1 MNVFRDLRMGVGF
14 AVTGGREGWT
24 RTLLTAVGVGLG
36 VALLLL
42 TTAIPGAL
50 GARDDRGRG
59 RDELA
64 GRVRQAA
71 ENTLLVGTIDTTYK
85 GDEIR
90 GRALRA
96 EGPRAPIPPGLS
108 RLPAPGEM
116 VVSPALADLL
126 ASKRGALLK
135 ERLPY
140 RTAGRIAE
148 RGLIGPDDLA
158 FYLGSEALTGESSS
172 VVRITA
178 FGNDFPAEKLDPRL
192 LLLVVVM
199 FVVLLMPVA
208 VLIATAVRFGGERRD
223 RRLAALRL
231 VGADAR
237 TTRWIAAGEAL
248 AGSLFGLLF
257 GLGFF
262 LIGRQM
268 TDVAAAFDLSI
279 FPSDLDPSLPPVVLV
294 ALAVPAAAV
303 AVTLFALR
311 SVMIEPLGVVRTG
324 TPARRRVWW
333 RLLLPVVGVALLLP
347 LIRRG
352 ADAGEFNRGQVI
364 GGTVFLLLGVTA
376 LLPWL
381 VEAVVARL
389 GGGRVPWQLAVR
401 RLQLGSGSAARSING
416 IAVAVAGAIALQMLF
431 MGIENDYVKETGQ
444 DPGRAQMS
452 VTSNGQLGGD
462 RVTEITDRIR
472 QTKGVRSAF
481 GRAGTRIGD
490 RADNPAEGAS
500 LTIGTCDTLRE
511 LARIDRCAD
520 GDSFIIEPVG
530 SSDRIVGG
538 MKLAAGRQVVIDPSY
553 GMTGLPASRTPWLIP
568 ATAVTVPG
576 RVDASGMLYDG
587 VLATPG
593 SVPAAATR
601 NLTYSLHVRIDPT
614 VPDARDL
621 VRNTAARVDPL
632 STVNDLSWTRES
644 RRFAN
649 VRTALFIGTAVVLL
663 LIGASLLVTM
673 LEQLRERRKLLSV
686 LVAFGT
692 RRSTLSWSIL
702 CQTAVPVALGLLL
715 AAVTGVGL
723 GAALLKMVTRP
734 FAVDWSGMALMSGIA
749 AGVVL
754 LVTVLSLPPLW
765 RLMRPDGL
773 RTE

>member
-1 MNVFRDLRMGVGF
+1 MGVGF

-24 RTLLTAVGVGLG
+24 RTLLTAIGVGLG

-50 GARDDRGRG
+50 GARDDRGRE
-59 RDELA
+59 RDELS
-64 GRVRQAA
+64 GRARQAA
-71 ENTLLVGTIDTTYK
+71 PNTLLVGMADTTFK

-90 GRALRA
+90 GRVLRP

-116 VVSPALADLL
+116 MVSPALADLL

-140 RTAGRIAE
+140 RTAGRIAD

-158 FYLGSEALTGESSS
+158 YYLGSDALSGESSS

-248 AGSLFGLLF
+248 AGSLFGLLL

-262 LIGRQM
+262 LVGRQM

-279 FPSDLDPSLPPVVLV
+279 FPGDLDPSVPLVVLV
-294 ALAVPAAAV
+294 ALAVPVSAV

-311 SVMIEPLGVVRTG
+311 TVVIEPLGVVRTG
-324 TPARRRVWW
+324 TPTRRRVWW
-333 RLLLPVVGVALLLP
+333 RLSLPVVGVALLFP
-347 LIRRG
+347 MIRRG
-352 ADAGEFNRGQVI
+352 ADAGEFNQAQVI
-364 GGTVFLLLGVTA
+364 GGTVFLLVGVTA

-381 VEAVVARL
+381 VEALVTRL

-401 RLQLGSGSAARSING
+401 RLQLGSGVAARSVNG

-431 MGIENDYVKETGQ
+431 TGIENDYVKETGQ

-452 VTSNGQLGGD
+452 VSSDGQVGGE
-462 RVTEITDRIR
+462 RVTEITDRVR

-481 GRAGTRIGD
+481 GHAGTRIGD
-490 RADNPAEGAS
+490 RADDPTEGTS
-500 LTIGTCDTLRE
+500 LTIGTCDALRE
-511 LARIDRCAD
+511 LARIERCAD
-520 GDSFIIEPVG
+520 GDTFIIEERGPDPTG
-530 SSDRIVGG
+530 A
-538 MKLAAGRQVVIDPSY
+538 MKPTPGRQVVIDPSY
-553 GMTGLPASRTPWLIP
+553 GMSMGSAPARTPWVIP
-568 ATAVTVPG
+568 ATAPTVPG
-576 RVDASGMLYDG
+576 RTDASGMSYDG

-593 SVPAAATR
+593 AVPVAATR
-601 NLTYSLHVRIDPT
+601 RLTYSLDVRIDPT
-614 VPDARDL
+614 VRDVRDL

-632 STVNDLSWTRES
+632 STVYDLASTRES

-702 CQTAVPVALGLLL
+702 YQTAIPVGLGLLL
-715 AAVTGVGL
+715 AAATGVGL
-723 GAALLKMVTRP
+723 GAALLGMAGRP
-734 FAVDWSGMALMSGIA
+734 FAVDWSGIASMTGIG

-754 LVTVLSLPPLW
+754 LVTALSLPPLW

>member
-1 MNVFRDLRMGVGF
+1 MGAGF

-24 RTLLTAVGVGLG
+24 RTLLTAIGVGLG

-59 RDELA
+59 RDELS
-64 GRVRQAA
+64 GRAQQAA
-71 ENTLLVGTIDTTYK
+71 ENTLLVATIDTTYK
-85 GDEIR
+85 GDDIR

-96 EGPRAPIPPGLS
+96 EGPRAPVPPGLS

-116 VVSPALADLL
+116 MVSPALADLL

-140 RTAGRIAE
+140 RTAGKIAD
-148 RGLIGPDDLA
+148 RGLIGPDDLT
-158 FYLGSEALTGESSS
+158 FYLGSDALTGDSNTA
-172 VVRITA
+172 VRITA

-208 VLIATAVRFGGERRD
+208 VLIATAVRFGGDRRD

-248 AGSLFGLLF
+248 AGSLFGLVL

-262 LIGRQM
+262 LIGRQL
-268 TDVAAAFDLSI
+268 TGAAAAFDLSI
-279 FPSDLDPSLPPVVLV
+279 FPGDLDPSVPLVVLV
-294 ALAVPAAAV
+294 VLAVPAAAV

-311 SVMIEPLGVVRTG
+311 SVVIEPLGVVRTG

-333 RLLLPVVGVALLLP
+333 RLLLPVVGVALLFP

-352 ADAGEFNRGQVI
+352 ADAGEFNRFQVI
-364 GGTVFLLLGVTA
+364 GGTVLLLFGVTA

-381 VEAVVARL
+381 VEAMVARL
-389 GGGRVPWQLAVR
+389 GAGRVSWQLAVR
-401 RLQLGSGSAARSING
+401 RLQLGSGAASRSVNG

-431 MGIENDYVKETGQ
+431 MGIEKDYVRDTGQ
-444 DPGRAQMS
+444 DTARAQMS
-452 VTSNGQLGGD
+452 VSSSGLIGSD
-462 RVTEITDRIR
+462 RVTEITDGIR
-472 QTKGVRSAF
+472 RTKGVRSAF
-481 GRAGTRIGD
+481 GHSGTRIGD
-490 RADNPAEGAS
+490 RGDNPAEGTT
-500 LTIGTCDTLRE
+500 LTIGTCDALRE
-511 LARIDRCAD
+511 LARIERCAD
-520 GDSFIIEPVG
+520 GDAFIIEASG
-530 SSDRIVGG
+530 SSDRVVGE
-538 MKLAAGRQVVIDPSY
+538 MRPTPGRQVVIDPAY
-553 GMTGLPASRTPWLIP
+553 GMIVGAAPSRTPWRIP
-568 ATAVTVPG
+568 AAAPTVPG
-576 RVDASGMLYDG
+576 RADAHGTRYDG

-593 SVPAAATR
+593 AVPAAATR
-601 NLTYSLHVRIDPT
+601 KLTYSMDVQIDPT

-621 VRNTAARVDPL
+621 VRNAAARVDPL
-632 STVNDLSWTRES
+632 STVYDLSRTQES

-692 RRSTLSWSIL
+692 RRSTLSWSVL
-702 CQTAVPVALGLLL
+702 YQTAVPVALGLVL
-715 AAVTGVGL
+715 AAGTGVGL
-723 GAALLKMVTRP
+723 GAALLGMVGRP
-734 FAVDWSGMALMSGIA
+734 FTVDWTGMASMIGIG

-754 LVTVLSLPPLW
+754 LVTALSLPPLW